1 MTSLRA
7 RLDSEVPRSHRQLL
21 QRGAPEGW
29 RKLREG
35 TYVLVISCTC
45 IEQLCHSLPPSFAT
59 NLKAM
64 GLNGHGPKSP
74 TYEPKST
81 FPFYNLVISSICS
94 SNTNLHLPRKN
105 STYAQTEGKS
115 LAMPAQAGF
124 QFVNL
129 LPSDSLVLRL

>member
-7 RLDSEVPRSHRQLL
+7 SLDSDVPRSHRQLL

-45 IEQLCHSLPPSFAT
+45 VEQLRQSPTKLCH

-64 GLNGHGPKSP
+64 GLSGHGPKSSP
-74 TYEPKST
+74 YEPKST
-81 FPFYNLVISSICS
+81 FPLYNLVISSICS

-105 STYAQTEGKS
+105 SIYAHTEGKS
-115 LAMPAQAGF
+115 LAMPAQAVF
-124 QFVNL
+124 N
-129 LPSDSLVLRL
+129 S